1 MSIVCDSDIVLYF
14 SLKVCILWINN
25 NLLRKQQG
33 LPSFRRKTKLE
44 IWSHSGNKRKEYFVN
59 WCFRGDFPVKLLFF
73 KHTYN
78 TFLIHTQHHKTFLE
92 LNRLPFL
99 NFTTSLSNLS
109 IFLWNIEIGD
119 FPWKCRG
126 TNQIRLTSTHWVEK
140 LGFSNFC

>member
-33 LPSFRRKTKLE
+33 LHSEERQNWKSEVIQGTKEKNILWTDILGGIFLLSF
-44 IWSHSGNKRKEYFVN
+44 YFVN
-59 WCFRGDFPVKLLFF
+59 
-73 KHTYN
+73 
-78 TFLIHTQHHKTFLE
+78 IHTTHFSFTHSITKHSWSM
-92 LNRLPFL
+92 PFL

-119 FPWKCRG
+119 FPWNCRG